1 MICSDPS
8 CRCSGLEDSCPVKRS
23 FGRKPGSCWCHY
35 SALRDP
41 APRQLPATPEGLRVQ
56 RPTTSSYTFLQNHVF
71 SIDRMLGPL
80 QRVVLMPAQGLPGF
94 ALIILS
100 CLLRRRIPVRDLAL
114 RFFFGDAVSLLDLA
128 YEALMLAGDHVEI
141 VIGQLAPLLANRSLH
156 LSPLALNLFR
166 VHYENCLLGWFRLFK
181 KHLAQSQNVAWFEP
195 TPERALI
202 VSGRFC
208 TSRNKNLRRVGQSD
222 FKSFEC

>member
-8 CRCSGLEDSCPVKRS
+8 CRCSGLEDSCLVKRNL
-23 FGRKPGSCWCHY
+23 GSGWSHY
-35 SALRDP
+35 SASRDP

-80 QRVVLMPAQGLPGF
+80 QRVVLIPLQGLPGF
-94 ALIILS
+94 ALIVLS
-100 CLLRRRIPVRDLAL
+100 RLLRRRIPVRDLAL
-114 RFFFGDAVSLLDLA
+114 GFFLGDAVSLLDLA
-128 YEALMLAGDHVEI
+128 YEALMLAGDHIEI
-141 VIGQLAPLLANRSLH
+141 VIGQLAPLLTNRSLH
-156 LSPLALNLFR
+156 LSPLAFNLLR
-166 VHYENCLLGWFRLFK
+166 VHMKIASWGGFGSSQQQ
-181 KHLAQSQNVAWFEP
+181 LARSGNIARFDP
-195 TPERALI
+195 TPERGPI